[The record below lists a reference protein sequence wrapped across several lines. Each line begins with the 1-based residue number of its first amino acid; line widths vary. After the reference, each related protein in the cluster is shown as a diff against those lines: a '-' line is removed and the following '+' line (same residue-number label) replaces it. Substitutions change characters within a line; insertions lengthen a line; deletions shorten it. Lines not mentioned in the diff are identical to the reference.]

1 MNENVLIKAKFKKN
15 YASIVFLAIAVV
27 LAMVSLSIANDI
39 YMSRSRYVSYGFGV
53 SARYTYRQMYK
64 SVFEF
69 YFEEFLM
76 DYGWYTIAAGV
87 FAAAALFTFLLF
99 RCDLVVTDR
108 RVYGKAAFGS
118 RIDLP
123 ISKISSISLGANL
136 FSSISVAT
144 SSGKLVFYLL
154 QNREEV
160 YQTISGAIAVAEKN
174 APEVIEK
181 KVEPVASSTAD
192 ELKKLKELL
201 DCGVITQEEFDAKKK
216 QLLGL

>member
-1 MNENVLIKAKFKKN
+1 MEENILIKAKFKKN

-27 LAMVSLSIANDI
+27 LAAVSLSIANDI
-39 YMSRSRYVSYGFGV
+39 YMTKSRYVSYGFGV
-53 SARYTYRQMYK
+53 SAKYTYRQMYK
-64 SVFEF
+64 SLFEF

-108 RVYGKAAFGS
+108 RVYGKAAFGR

-160 YQTISGAIAVAEKN
+160 YQTISSAIAVAEKN

-192 ELKKLKELL
+192 ELKKFKELL